1 MDSMMV
7 RSRSRS
13 PRWTPRSISPVPR
26 NSEHYK
32 QRYPYGHYT
41 DEYRK
46 EPKRSVAWRM
56 DDEKY
61 GQSKS
66 RNPRGNIPYRSYESR
81 SPSPSGRRDCVD
93 SVYDYKPY
101 GAYSPVRGDSNRRS
115 QYMPKYSEGTSYKEY
130 PRSSYSQNVPGRHIP
145 SDHRMRGS
153 GKGGRKSPQRA
164 SSPRF
169 ERKWHDEESR
179 HPRIQD
185 EKYSQSFRRGFEDFP
200 EKRSTYQKRYPQE
213 RDFRKYEHV
222 PERPKYPE
230 RYENRESARASQWKP
245 GHSPHREKRVQWNLG
260 PHIHRYSQWEP
271 LESSSATKTPS
282 DSHHKRHK
290 VSEGD
295 QDSFDGRI
303 QKCSKADDR
312 KHASPRSPTNRES
325 SGFSP
330 ARGRETDSEQVKEAG
345 KAPKKDS
352 STSSFPEKSDNGAKP
367 CHDKKEHGAKEGGD
381 GGKEGSSSS
390 KQFSEKKSAANEK
403 SSSVHLRKK
412 SFTIKVDMTKVLE
425 PLRQTEDFDPG
436 EHLAS
441 TENTENRS
449 SGEFAQEIITL
460 IHQVKANYFPS
471 PGISLHERFSKRP
484 AKRDANVATLSSDPE
499 IHRRIDM
506 SLTDLQSKQTNKHT
520 VLYESEETVVKI
532 IDANDLRH
540 DIERRRKE
548 RLQNEDGY
556 VFCINNAAD
565 RNGQHFN
572 FSPLNTRDDAEAQK
586 PTHYIKPSFRKFI
599 QKSEVNVAQESDAA
613 AYKSFEDKEKNK
625 NRPGAK
631 KPPKTN
637 FRGGRFQPYFKSNLV
652 QKSLY
657 IQAKYQRLR
666 FAGPRGFMTNKF
678 RQRLLRNKKESK
690 SNASEK

>member
-1 MDSMMV
+1 MDSMMA

-13 PRWTPRSISPVPR
+13 PRWTHRSISPVPR

-66 RNPRGNIPYRSYESR
+66 RNPRGNMPYRSYESR

-130 PRSSYSQNVPGRHIP
+130 PRSSYSQNMPGKHIP
-145 SDHRMRGS
+145 SDPRMRGN

-169 ERKWHDEESR
+169 ERTWHDEESR
-179 HPRIQD
+179 HPRILD
-185 EKYSQSFRRGFEDFP
+185 EKYSQPFRRGFEDFS
-200 EKRSTYQKRYPQE
+200 EKRSTYQKRYSQE
-213 RDFRKYEHV
+213 RDFRKYEYMS
-222 PERPKYPE
+222 ERPKYME
-230 RYENRESARASQWKP
+230 RYEDREPARTSHWKP

-260 PHIHRYSQWEP
+260 PHIHHYSQWEP
-271 LESSSATKTPS
+271 LESSSAMKTSS
-282 DSHHKRHK
+282 DSYHKRHK

-295 QDSFDGRI
+295 QDFFDGRI
-303 QKCSKADDR
+303 QKYSKMDDR

-345 KAPKKDS
+345 RAPKKDGP
-352 STSSFPEKSDNGAKP
+352 TSSYLEKSDNGARP
-367 CHDKKEHGAKEGGD
+367 CHDKKEHSAKEGGD

-390 KQFSEKKSAANEK
+390 KQFSEKRSDDNEK
-403 SSSVHLRKK
+403 SFSDHLKK
-412 SFTIKVDMTKVLE
+412 KPFTIRVNMRKVLD
-425 PLRQTEDFDPG
+425 PPRQNEYFDPG
-436 EHLAS
+436 EYLDS

-449 SGEFAQEIITL
+449 SGDFAQEIITL
-460 IHQVKANYFPS
+460 IHQVKENYFPS

-484 AKRDANVATLSSDPE
+484 ARRDTNAANRSSDPE
-499 IHRRIDM
+499 VHRSIDM
-506 SLTDLQSKQTNKHT
+506 SLTDLQSKQTNKQS
-520 VLYESEETVVKI
+520 VLYESEEPVVKI

-548 RLQNEDGY
+548 RLQNEDGHI
-556 VFCINNAAD
+556 FCINNAAD

-572 FSPLNTRDDAEAQK
+572 FSTLNTRDDAEAQK
-586 PTHYIKPSFRKFI
+586 ATHYIKPSFRKFI
-599 QKSEVNVAQESDAA
+599 QKSEVNVVAQESDAA
-613 AYKSFEDKEKNK
+613 AHKPFEDKEKNK
-625 NRPGAK
+625 NKSRAK
-631 KPPKTN
+631 RHPKERKN
-637 FRGGRFQPYFKSNLV
+637 
-652 QKSLY
+652 
-657 IQAKYQRLR
+657 
-666 FAGPRGFMTNKF
+666 
-678 RQRLLRNKKESK
+678 
-690 SNASEK
+690 NASEK